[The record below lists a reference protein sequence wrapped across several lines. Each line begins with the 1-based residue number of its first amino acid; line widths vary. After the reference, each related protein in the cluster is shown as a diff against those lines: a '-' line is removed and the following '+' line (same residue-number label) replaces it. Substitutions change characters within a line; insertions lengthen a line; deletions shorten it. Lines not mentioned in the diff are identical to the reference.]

1 MIIIDNFIK
10 DKEFLNEIRND
21 KTLFDTKGYHW
32 WDGWWNSPADTIK
45 KRLIQYIWRDNC
57 PPDHIYELYGFEYWV
72 GTYSASEVGDGNT
85 DNLNMHFDKDE
96 FWFKETGELRVP
108 IMGTVFYPW
117 EHDIDGGYLEVFSK
131 EGEEPERI
139 AAVPNRL
146 IIFPAG
152 KYPHKVTQVTRG
164 TRYAIAINLWD
175 VEPSG
180 VSNGQMMY
188 E

>member
-1 MIIIDNFIK
+1 M
-10 DKEFLNEIRND
+10 
-21 KTLFDTKGYHW
+21 
-32 WDGWWNSPADTIK
+32 A
-45 KRLIQYIWRDNC
+45 RL
-57 PPDHIYELYGFEYWV
+57 
-72 GTYSASEVGDGNT
+72 
-85 DNLNMHFDKDE
+85 
-96 FWFKETGELRVP
+96 LR
-108 IMGTVFYPW
+108 
-117 EHDIDGGYLEVFSK
+117 YLEVFSK

-175 VEPSG
+175 IEPSG

>member
-1 MIIIDNFIK
+1 
-10 DKEFLNEIRND
+10 
-21 KTLFDTKGYHW
+21 
-32 WDGWWNSPADTIK
+32 
-45 KRLIQYIWRDNC
+45 
-57 PPDHIYELYGFEYWV
+57 
-72 GTYSASEVGDGNT
+72 
-85 DNLNMHFDKDE
+85 
-96 FWFKETGELRVP
+96 
-108 IMGTVFYPW
+108 
-117 EHDIDGGYLEVFSK
+117 
-131 EGEEPERI
+131 
-139 AAVPNRL
+139 L